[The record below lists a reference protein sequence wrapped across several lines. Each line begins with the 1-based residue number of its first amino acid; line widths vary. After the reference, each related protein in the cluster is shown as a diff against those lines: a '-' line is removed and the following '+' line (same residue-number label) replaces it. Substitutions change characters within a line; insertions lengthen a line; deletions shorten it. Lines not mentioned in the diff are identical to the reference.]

1 MVLIGI
7 DPVADLA
14 LERISILE
22 KFETIPS
29 GDKNPWMEI
38 AINSDTNIEVKIANI
53 SLMRSFI
60 LNSPLII
67 DGKKQK

>member
-14 LERISILE
+14 LERFIILE

-29 GDKNPWMEI
+29 GDKMPWMEI

-53 SLMRSFI
+53 SFMRFFI

-67 DGKKQK
+67 EGKKQK